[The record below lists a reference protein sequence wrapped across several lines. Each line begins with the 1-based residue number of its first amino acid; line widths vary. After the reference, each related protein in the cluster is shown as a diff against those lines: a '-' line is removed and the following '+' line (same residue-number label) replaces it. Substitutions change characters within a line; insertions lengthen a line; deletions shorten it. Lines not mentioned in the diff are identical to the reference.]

1 MSREF
6 LAASESTREIL
17 KTAHLVK
24 GLSINVLIAGERGTG
39 KSMLAQEILP
49 AAAIADGANEEET
62 AQLLLRSDS
71 LIIENFDRVP
81 RPDRLELGGK
91 KIVATASR
99 PIDQSVVDR
108 FFGITLN
115 LLPLRERAADVPLL
129 AKAFLKEA
137 QKTLMVDRSLSTDTM
152 HFDLKNNAHS
162 LRRSIYTAL
171 LLDDVGENE
180 LSAMME
186 KFLREKLKEATGINL
201 YRDYLYLYDK
211 PLIEAGLAEYGSQLK
226 LSNVL
231 GINRNTLRKKI
242 YELGIEH

>member
-6 LAASESTREIL
+6 LAAAESTREIL

-24 GLSINVLIAGERGTG
+24 GLSINVLIVGEHGTG
-39 KSMLAQEILP
+39 KSFLAQEILP
-49 AAAIADGANEEET
+49 TAAVADGANEEET

-81 RPDRLELGGK
+81 RPDRLELEGK
-91 KIVATASR
+91 KIVATTAR
-99 PIDQSVVDR
+99 PIDQNVIDR
-108 FFGITLN
+108 FFGITFN
-115 LLPLRERAADVPLL
+115 LLPLKDRPADVPLL
-129 AKAFLKEA
+129 AAAFLREA
-137 QKTLMVDRSLSTDTM
+137 RSTLMVERSLDLSKM
-152 HFDLKNNAHS
+152 SFDLKNNAHS

-180 LSAMME
+180 LLSMME
-186 KFLREKLKEATGINL
+186 KFLREKLKEASGINL
-201 YRDYLYLYDK
+201 YRDYLYLYDR

-226 LSNVL
+226 LSNIL